1 MIPMQYALRRRM
13 MVSGSASAPLSDLP
27 IGSLI
32 RCEDGGAGTANYEIA
47 SFDAFVSGDVCLVRK
62 DIYGICQI
70 YSSSPYQYTDCAM
83 DKYMQNTVRGNL
95 DAKLQA
101 ILIPVTFNTWG
112 NNTSS
117 ITRDI
122 FIPTCTMLRA
132 DRSNVSSGSNLS
144 TEGPQLSLY
153 TSNAS
158 RIKKYNG
165 TATRWWSLS
174 RYGGSA
180 WYFIE
185 TNGTLSWGWGD
196 DTTRGAVPT
205 FVIPSSTKYSL
216 TPNSD
221 GSYNLAL

>member
-70 YSSSPYQYTDCAM
+70 YSSSPYQYTDGAM

-117 ITRDI
+117 ITRNI

-132 DRSNVSSGSNLS
+132 TKEYTSGGNNT
-144 TEGPQLSLY
+144 TEGPQFSLY
-153 TSNAS
+153 TSNTS

-185 TNGTLSWGWGD
+185 TDGTCSWGWGD